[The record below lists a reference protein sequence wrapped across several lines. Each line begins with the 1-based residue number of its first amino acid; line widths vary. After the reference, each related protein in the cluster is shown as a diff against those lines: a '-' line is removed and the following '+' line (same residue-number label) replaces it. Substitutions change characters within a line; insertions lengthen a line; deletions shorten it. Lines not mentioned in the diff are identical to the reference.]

1 MKTFACKEGLGMA
14 DAAKSVWLKEEGEI
28 RDVGVNHVAA
38 LPLFTG
44 IGIVVGTFGD
54 Q

>member
-1 MKTFACKEGLGMA
+1 MA

-28 RDVGVNHVAA
+28 RSVVVNHAVALA
-38 LPLFTG
+38 LVTG
-44 IGIVVGTFGD
+44 IGIVVGMFGD